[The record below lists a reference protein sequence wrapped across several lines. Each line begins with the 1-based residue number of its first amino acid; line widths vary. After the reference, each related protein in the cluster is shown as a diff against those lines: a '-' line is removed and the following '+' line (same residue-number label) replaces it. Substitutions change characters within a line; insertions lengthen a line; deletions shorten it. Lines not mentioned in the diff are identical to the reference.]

1 MCTELCDIN
10 SIRENASGLSYT
22 HTLHNEPKG
31 RRYKAMDILWLQIQ
45 NNIKMGEK
53 LQVAGEM
60 KSQHRNTISRRAHRL
75 ETNTS
80 LNPSS
85 VLPAYPPSTTDPR
98 AIGPDARL
106 GTPVP
111 SLRNIVILPV
121 ILATKATGSQPQLSL
136 RSTLWAFVSADTP
149 GPPIKSPT
157 HLSRMRPGH
166 LCLNF

>member
-1 MCTELCDIN
+1 
-10 SIRENASGLSYT
+10 
-22 HTLHNEPKG
+22 
-31 RRYKAMDILWLQIQ
+31 MDILWLQIQ

-80 LNPSS
+80 RNPSS

-98 AIGPDARL
+98 VIRPDARV
-106 GTPVP
+106 GPPVP

-121 ILATKATGSQPQLSL
+121 ILAT
-136 RSTLWAFVSADTP
+136 
-149 GPPIKSPT
+149 
-157 HLSRMRPGH
+157 
-166 LCLNF
+166 